1 MLTEQRLE
9 DMNVVLPSAPYRPPG
24 GESPFQWAAIHGSRA
39 SVSGHEPLAP
49 DGTPANLLGK
59 VPTEVSLEHAQSSA
73 RLAALDMLA
82 SLKSVLGDLD
92 RVVSWLTVVSFVN
105 ADPDYASI
113 DLVMSPVSDLILALY
128 GPEVGSHERRAVAVS
143 PAPLNL
149 PVAIVA
155 EIEIRN

>member
-1 MLTEQRLE
+1 
-9 DMNVVLPSAPYRPPG
+9 
-24 GESPFQWAAIHGSRA
+24 
-39 SVSGHEPLAP
+39 VSGHEPLAP

-73 RLAALDMLA
+73 RLAALEMLA

-105 ADPDYASI
+105 TDPDYASI

>member
-9 DMNVVLPSAPYRPPG
+9 DMNVVLPGNPHRPAG
-24 GESPFQWAAIHGSRA
+24 SESPFQWAAIHGGRV
-39 SVSGHEPLAP
+39 SVSGHEPLVP
-49 DGTPANLLGK
+49 DGRPPSRLGR

-128 GPEVGSHERRAVAVS
+128 GPEVGRHERRAVAVS
-143 PAPLNL
+143 AAPLDL

-155 EIEIRN
+155 EVEIRN

>member
-1 MLTEQRLE
+1 MLAEQRLE
-9 DMNVVLPSAPYRPPG
+9 DMNVVLPGNPHCLSG
-24 GESPFQWAAIHGSRA
+24 SESPFQWAAIHGGRV
-39 SVSGHEPLAP
+39 SVSGHEPLVP
-49 DGTPANLLGK
+49 DGRPPSRLGR

-82 SLKSVLGDLD
+82 SLRSVLGDLD
-92 RVVSWLTVVSFVN
+92 RVMSWLTVVSFVD

-149 PVAIVA
+149 PITIVA
-155 EIEIRN
+155 EVEIRN